1 MSASTERYISKR
13 MFNVL
18 FWTALV
24 CVVLYFLSG
33 ILTPVLLAFLLAYA
47 FNPLVE
53 RLARYHVPR
62 TLGTILC
69 LLILLV
75 LAVSLLALIVP
86 ALQHE
91 ITSVMKRMPGY
102 LDAIRQH
109 AIPGIQNNLQIEVP
123 ASLDEA
129 LTSVK
134 QQLGGQMSSLA
145 GPLGAVLSTMLSGTL
160 GLLSTLLYIIIIP
173 LFTFYFLRDF
183 EIIKNWVRDLIP
195 SSRREHTLHI
205 THEIDAVLAGFIRG
219 QLTVCAILAAVYSTL
234 LSIIGVPAALI
245 IGIVTGLFNMVPYL
259 GIVTGLSLSW
269 LFLLL
274 EGYPWTSFLM
284 VLIVFTVVPILDSLF
299 LTPNVLGKKLGLA
312 PVVVILALLAFGG
325 LFGFLGVLL
334 AIPAT
339 AVGKVLLVHAL
350 EAYRRS
356 RFFSE
361 PEATADKKE

>member
-1 MSASTERYISKR
+1 MSASTERYLSKR
-13 MFNVL
+13 MFQVL

-24 CVVLYFLSG
+24 VVVLYFLRG

-53 RLARYHVPR
+53 RLARWHLPR
-62 TLGTILC
+62 SLGTVLC
-69 LLILLV
+69 LFILLV
-75 LAVSLLALIVP
+75 LAVGLIMLIVP
-86 ALQHE
+86 ALQNE
-91 ITSVMKRMPGY
+91 IASLMKRMPGY
-102 LDAIRQH
+102 LDEIRQH
-109 AIPGIQNNLQIEVP
+109 AVPWIQNNLQIEVP
-123 ASLDEA
+123 ASFDEA
-129 LTSVK
+129 LSSIK
-134 QQLGGQMSSLA
+134 QQLGGQMTSLA
-145 GPLGAVLSTMLSGTL
+145 GPAGAILSTMLSGTL
-160 GLLSTLLYIIIIP
+160 GLLSSLLYIIVIP

-183 EIIKNWVRDLIP
+183 AKIETWVKELIP
-195 SSRREHTLHI
+195 PSRREYTLRLAR
-205 THEIDAVLAGFIRG
+205 EIDAVLAGFIRG
-219 QLTVCAILAAVYSTL
+219 QLTVCVVLAAVYSTML
-234 LSIIGVPAALI
+234 LIIGVPAALI
-245 IGIVTGLFNMVPYL
+245 IGIVAGLFNMVPYL

-274 EGYPWTSFLM
+274 EGYPWTSFLT
-284 VLIVFTVVPILDSLF
+284 VLIGFSVVPILDSLF

-339 AVGKVLLVHAL
+339 AVGKVLLVHSL

-361 PEATADKKE
+361 PEAIGDKKE